1 MIMFMA
7 SSSAQLSYKRLNEE
21 MLVDEEGDMTRS
33 RERVTSRS
41 RVRRV
46 RVGVGVGVARKVRV
60 KIFRRRCKNFLGEKQ
75 ASLVKIVWT
84 KICERFKETNSRF
97 GDIFSGNYVF
107 MHITPTPTPI

>member
-1 MIMFMA
+1 MIMA

-21 MLVDEEGDMTRS
+21 MLLDEEGDMTSS
-33 RERVTSRS
+33 RERVVGRSYASRS

-46 RVGVGVGVARKVRV
+46 RVGVARKVRV